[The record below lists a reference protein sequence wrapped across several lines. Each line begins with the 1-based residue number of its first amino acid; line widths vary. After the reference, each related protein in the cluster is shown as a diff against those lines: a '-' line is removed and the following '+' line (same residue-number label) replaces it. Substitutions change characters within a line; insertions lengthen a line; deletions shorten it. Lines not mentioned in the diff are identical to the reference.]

1 MPRPHAPTPRLLPTQ
16 LAHYLGCPCWASNCT
31 RTQCASRLF
40 PVVCVPLC
48 KSSVCGLPM
57 RSRCTPL
64 CAMSMGQSHWAGGGG
79 VRRLHLCLS
88 SGYQSSLPLRPF
100 LLVLVFSLW
109 ILLRFSGFV
118 FAFKRVDGII
128 LAVSGN
134 TALVFGIF
142 SIFSL
147 GCTLHVLA
155 IWEYTRRAFDCFE
168 NTQNSLQAECLLR
181 CTSAPLSLTLPSC
194 LSFCSYLSLSFSLL
208 NY

>member
-1 MPRPHAPTPRLLPTQ
+1 MCLPTVSSC
-16 LAHYLGCPCWASNCT
+16 LCPTVQKQRLWPPNAFTLHATVRNVNGPIPL
-31 RTQCASRLF
+31 SR
-40 PVVCVPLC
+40 
-48 KSSVCGLPM
+48 
-57 RSRCTPL
+57 
-64 CAMSMGQSHWAGGGG
+64 GGG

-155 IWEYTRRAFDCFE
+155 I
-168 NTQNSLQAECLLR
+168 
-181 CTSAPLSLTLPSC
+181 
-194 LSFCSYLSLSFSLL
+194 
-208 NY
+208 